1 MSLLL
6 KDGETLVTYYL
17 LPMVGV
23 NKLTFGSKFV
33 NSYVN
38 RAGNKLYVELKG
50 NLRSPNLYKNK
61 CDYLANVVVN
71 NTLYITFT
79 IPEEYIIDAAKFL
92 RGNYSEMQ
100 RDTKKLIYLSSTL
113 PYNKTMGSFKNT
125 HPILQ
130 ALDKTKTLR
139 SFLINELEVETLPDS
154 VELITAPENHW
165 FIEERLTK

>member
-6 KDGETLVTYYL
+6 RDGETLVTYYL
-17 LPMVGV
+17 LPIVDV

-33 NSYVN
+33 NSFVSKD
-38 RAGNKLYVELKG
+38 GTKIYVELKG
-50 NLRSPNLYKNK
+50 NLRSPGLYRNK
-61 CDYLANVVVN
+61 LSFSTEVVIKG
-71 NTLYITFT
+71 TLFIIFKVS
-79 IPEEYIIDAAKFL
+79 EEFIIDVVKFL

-100 RDTKKLIYLSSTL
+100 RNTKKLIYASSSL

-139 SFLINELEVETLPDS
+139 SYLIDELGVVTLPDS
-154 VELITAPENHW
+154 VELITKPEDHW
-165 FIEERLTK
+165 FIENRLK